1 MSTHDPLLRGGR
13 TTENGLTVEAS
24 TVVDG
29 MTEHAE
35 TPCGPTGVGAHLV
48 TPALRFQTDL
58 DVRALPFARFA
69 TEVAAAGFA
78 HHSAWQWTT
87 DARDLDAVG
96 AQAVSTSRTERTQS
110 ALLDLELEVGA
121 ACLAWVHV
129 GGDMLVVQA
138 ASRDAVVLDAAET
151 WLRARFPEAVR
162 AADQVVRVSFWSE
175 SGSGGYSY
183 SRRLAVPSWDEA
195 CGNYPRSVRNQLSS
209 LVAATFQSS
218 DSGKLLLWH
227 GPPGTGKTNALRAL
241 AWEWREWCDLHC
253 ITDPEELFG
262 RSSYMLEVLL
272 DEDDEDDDARW
283 RLLVLEDTGELLAAD
298 AKERTGQG
306 LSRLLNVVDGMI
318 GQGLRFL
325 VLVTTNEEIGSLH
338 EAVSRPGR
346 CAFRIEFAPFPA
358 DEADSWRAARGDAPL
373 GRAATLAELFSDE
386 IVPQSPRRRPG
397 FVSD

>member
-1 MSTHDPLLRGGR
+1 
-13 TTENGLTVEAS
+13 
-24 TVVDG
+24 

-87 DARDLDAVG
+87 DAR
-96 AQAVSTSRTERTQS
+96 
-110 ALLDLELEVGA
+110 ELEVGA

-129 GGDMLVVQA
+129 SGDMLVVQA
-138 ASRDAVVLDAAET
+138 ASRDAVVLDGAET

-218 DSGKLLLWH
+218 DSASCCS
-227 GPPGTGKTNALRAL
+227 GT
-241 AWEWREWCDLHC
+241 D
-253 ITDPEELFG
+253 
-262 RSSYMLEVLL
+262 
-272 DEDDEDDDARW
+272 
-283 RLLVLEDTGELLAAD
+283 
-298 AKERTGQG
+298 
-306 LSRLLNVVDGMI
+306 
-318 GQGLRFL
+318 
-325 VLVTTNEEIGSLH
+325 
-338 EAVSRPGR
+338 RPGR
-346 CAFRIEFAPFPA
+346 
-358 DEADSWRAARGDAPL
+358 AR
-373 GRAATLAELFSDE
+373 
-386 IVPQSPRRRPG
+386 
-397 FVSD
+397 